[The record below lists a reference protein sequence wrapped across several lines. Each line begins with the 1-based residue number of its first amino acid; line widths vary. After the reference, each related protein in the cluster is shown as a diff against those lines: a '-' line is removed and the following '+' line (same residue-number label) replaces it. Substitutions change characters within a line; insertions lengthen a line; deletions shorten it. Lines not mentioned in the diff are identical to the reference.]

1 MSVYPVRRI
10 WFIEEHRDA
19 AGCTLMCI
27 ADHAAAG
34 DRNITAIGA
43 GTRVMARPGILWIVG
58 LKSVAQYGAL

>member
-1 MSVYPVRRI
+1 M
-10 WFIEEHRDA
+10 